1 MVLVLRWKP
10 LGELLPINIPQGW
23 GFSGGPTSWIWVSH
37 FRGLEPMPYCSTR
50 TLQAAQ
56 HRREEERKG
65 LKNRKER
72 REKRKQNKTKESQ
85 QSYKEQTDKTL

>member
-10 LGELLPINIPQGW
+10 LGELLPINIPRGS
-23 GFSGGPTSWIWVSH
+23 GFSGGPASWIWVSH
-37 FRGLEPMPYCSTR
+37 FRGPEPMPYCSTR

-65 LKNRKER
+65 LRKER
-72 REKRKQNKTKESQ
+72 REKRKQNKTKGSQ
-85 QSYKEQTDKTL
+85 QSYKEQTDKIL